1 LETSRFI
8 VGVLMFPTTIPPSI
22 GKLAGFLSS
31 GFVGAMLGRFARKP
45 ASTRSSASVADG
57 NGGTR
62 HTSSLMTPRATDGV
76 PMSPALLRRMRTGR
90 LPLPRQVAELTPDDQ
105 PALAGVNAF
114 ADRLAELPVLAW
126 LTVGRTLIDNPSIY
140 ARRETPYAILEATIN
155 DQDLAVAAWY
165 VRDAIETSA
174 YYASHSIVKWTSKE
188 RRAFAAAHA
197 AAEDAALA
205 ILAQEHLSAEDF
217 AALCAACASLMSPV
231 TA

>member
-1 LETSRFI
+1 
-8 VGVLMFPTTIPPSI
+8 MFPSTISPSI

-31 GFVGAMLGRFARKP
+31 GFVGAMLGRLATKSAAP
-45 ASTRSSASVADG
+45 RSSATVVDA
-57 NGGTR
+57 NGEAR
-62 HTSSLMTPRATDGV
+62 HSNSLMTPRVSDGV
-76 PMSPALLRRMRTGR
+76 PMSPALLRRMRTGKLR
-90 LPLPRQVAELTPDDQ
+90 LPREVAELTPDDQ
-105 PALAGVNAF
+105 PALAAVNAF

-126 LTVGRTLIDNPSIY
+126 LTVGRALIDDPSIY
-140 ARRETPYAILEATIN
+140 TQRETPYAILEATIN
-155 DQDLAVAAWY
+155 DRALAMAGWY

-174 YYASHSIVKWTSKE
+174 YYASHSIVKWTSIE

-217 AALCAACASLMSPV
+217 AALCGPFAGLLSPV